1 MISKKEFTEQVE
13 NLLSKKGAIQVDV
26 VSAIIKV
33 CEMNNLEPESAK
45 RLISDPLKQKL
56 EAEAKQLNL
65 IDRGKNTKGTITS
78 FFK

>member
-1 MISKKEFTEQVE
+1 MINKKEFTEQVE
-13 NLLSKKGAIQVDV
+13 KILSKKSSIQIDV
-26 VSAIIKV
+26 LGAIIKV
-33 CEMNNLEPESAK
+33 CEDNNLEPEGAK
-45 RLISDPLKQKL
+45 RLLSDPLKQKL

>member
-26 VSAIIKV
+26 VGAIIKV

>member
-13 NLLSKKGAIQVDV
+13 KILSKKSSIEIDV
-26 VSAIIKV
+26 LGAIIKV
-33 CEMNNLEPESAK
+33 CEDNNLEPEGAK
-45 RLISDPLKQKL
+45 RLLSDPLKQKL

>member
-13 NLLSKKGAIQVDV
+13 KILSKKSSIQVDV
-26 VSAIIKV
+26 LGAIIKV
-33 CEMNNLEPESAK
+33 CEDNNLEPEGAK
-45 RLISDPLKQKL
+45 RLLSDPLKQKL

>member
-1 MISKKEFTEQVE
+1 MLSKKEFTEQVE

-26 VSAIIKV
+26 VGAIIKV

>member
-13 NLLSKKGAIQVDV
+13 KILSKKSSIQIDV
-26 VSAIIKV
+26 LGAIIKV
-33 CEMNNLEPESAK
+33 CEDNNLEPEGAK
-45 RLISDPLKQKL
+45 RLLSDPLKQKL

>member
-13 NLLSKKGAIQVDV
+13 KLLSKKSSIQIDV
-26 VSAIIKV
+26 LGAIIKV
-33 CEMNNLEPESAK
+33 CEDNNLEPEGAK
-45 RLISDPLKQKL
+45 RLLSDPLKQKL

>member
-13 NLLSKKGAIQVDV
+13 KLLSKKSSIEIDV
-26 VSAIIKV
+26 LGAIIKV
-33 CEMNNLEPESAK
+33 CEDNNLEPEGAK
-45 RLISDPLKQKL
+45 RLLSDPLKQKL

>member
-13 NLLSKKGAIQVDV
+13 RLLSKKSSIQVDV
-26 VSAIIKV
+26 LGAIIKV
-33 CEMNNLEPESAK
+33 CEDNNLEPEGAK
-45 RLISDPLKQKL
+45 RLLSDPLKQKL